1 MRIALGAV
9 ALGSILLCAGRASAE
24 AVAEQPDLSD
34 LSIEQLAQIKVTSA
48 SKTEEPLSEAPAALY
63 VITGQD
69 IEDSG
74 VTSLPEALRL
84 APNLNVQQV
93 TTSQYAIAAR
103 GFNGVQAG
111 NKLLVLIDGR
121 SIYTPLAD
129 NVIWELH
136 QPLLEDVQQIEVIS
150 GPGGTLYGPNAVN
163 GVVTVA
169 TKSAQDTIG
178 GLIRGTAGPEERS
191 AAARYGF
198 SLGSSGAMR
207 VSANWLD
214 REGLPGGV
222 GPDSDDDMRGWQA
235 GFRTDFG
242 GETDAF
248 MIKGNLFHAT
258 DDLLDGDRLSAHSL
272 NGRWSHVLGPN
283 ASFVF
288 QSVYDWYKR
297 DVTRVR
303 DSLTTFEN
311 NAQLNLTAGRHQIV
325 AGAGVR
331 RTNDLFINGL
341 NAFAVVPER
350 RGLWV
355 YNVFAQDRF
364 AVTNDVSLI
373 AGVKL
378 EKSSFVGWQL
388 LPNLRVAYQPSKR
401 ALFWAAVS
409 KAVRTPSRI
418 DRQLQLPPLLLPST
432 DFDTEKLTALEAGYR
447 GDPTSWLSLSV
458 NLFYNFYNDLRTTEF
473 LNGATIPIELLNG
486 RKGRSYGIEAWGKA
500 QVLPWW
506 RLSLGATTLHK
517 SFHVV
522 DSRIDLQPRNSLGA
536 DPHWQVVG
544 SSDMDLTSKIRLTLD
559 VRGVGPLDLAPE
571 VPGYV
576 EAGGQLAYDLNDRVE
591 LFVAG
596 RNLLDRTHAE
606 NGDPAASQVAHRTVY
621 AGTRLRF

>member
-9 ALGSILLCAGRASAE
+9 ALGSIFLGAGPANAE

-69 IEDSG
+69 ITDSG
-74 VTSLPEALRL
+74 VTSVPEALRL

-93 TTSQYAIAAR
+93 TASQYAIAAR
-103 GFNGVQAG
+103 GFNGLQAG

-136 QPLLEDVQQIEVIS
+136 QPLVEDIQQIEVIS

-169 TKSAQDTIG
+169 TKSAQDTLG
-178 GLIRGTAGPEERS
+178 GLVRGTVGPEERS

-198 SLGSSGAMR
+198 SVGSAGAMR
-207 VSANWLD
+207 VYANWLD
-214 REGLPGGV
+214 REGLPGGI
-222 GPDSDDDMRGWQA
+222 GRDADDDFRGWQA
-235 GFRTDFG
+235 GFRGDFG
-242 GETDAF
+242 SETDAF

-258 DDLLDGDRLSAHSL
+258 DDLLDGDRLDAHSV

-283 ASFVF
+283 ASFTF

-297 DVTRVR
+297 DVTHVR

-311 NAQLNLTAGRHQIV
+311 SAQLNLTAGRHEIV
-325 AGAGVR
+325 TGLGAR

-350 RGLWV
+350 RSLWV
-355 YNVFAQDRF
+355 YNVFAQDRYSF
-364 AVTNDVSLI
+364 TPELSLI

-401 ALFWAAVS
+401 ALFWAAIS

-486 RKGRSYGIEAWGKA
+486 RRGHSYGVEAWGKA
-500 QVLPWW
+500 QLLPWW

-517 SFHVV
+517 NFHVIDNRV
-522 DSRIDLQPRNSLGA
+522 DLQPRNSLGA
-536 DPHWQVVG
+536 DPRWQVIG
-544 SSDMDLTSKIRLTLD
+544 SSDMDLTSKLSLTLD
-559 VRGVGPLDLAPE
+559 VRGVGALDIAPR

-576 EAGGQLAYDLNDRVE
+576 EAGGQLAYDLNGRVE
-591 LFVAG
+591 LFLAG
-596 RNLLDRTHAE
+596 RNLLHRTHLE
-606 NGDPAASQVAHRTVY
+606 NGDPGAGQVARRSVY
-621 AGTRLRF
+621 VGTRLRF